1 MAKLILHHAAA
12 KAGGKQRVKFASFV
26 CSSHFSSAPPARE
39 CRLKIKGVNAIS
51 DEAPNFIWSAYFH
64 TIINYIKGV

>member
-39 CRLKIKGVNAIS
+39 CKLKIKGVNAIS
-51 DEAPNFIWSAYFH
+51 DEAPNFR
-64 TIINYIKGV
+64 